1 VVLFSVRPSSPVL
14 RRQRERVEAVQS
26 LRSFSAWISIGA
38 RLGKKLSVGYGTTPI
53 YQICKVIVDST
64 LLRFISAGISN
75 ELASTRRNG
84 NPKWEHILRMVF
96 LTLAHPAR
104 ATGGRTYVNSWQM
117 ASSRC
122 LLADEKDTFLSLST
136 YSHPRQLVTAPRSRL
151 RVRWEEIV

>member
-1 VVLFSVRPSSPVL
+1 VVLATCQLLSIRNAALVIFIFFLSFLDFVSGDWRRYRKRRVYRGVISVRPSSPVL

-104 ATGGRTYVNSWQM
+104 ATGGRTYVNS
-117 ASSRC
+117 
-122 LLADEKDTFLSLST
+122 
-136 YSHPRQLVTAPRSRL
+136 
-151 RVRWEEIV
+151 